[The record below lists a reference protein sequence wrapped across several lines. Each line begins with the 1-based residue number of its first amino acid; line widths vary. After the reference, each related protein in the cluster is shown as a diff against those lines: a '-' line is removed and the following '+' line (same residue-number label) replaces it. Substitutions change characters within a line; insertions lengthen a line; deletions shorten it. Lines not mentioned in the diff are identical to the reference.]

1 MDLKA
6 GQVVHALA
14 GRRCT
19 YRPLHTPWI
28 SDAHQPIKLAKAV
41 RERFQWNE
49 WYVADL
55 DAIEGRGQQHE
66 LIQQLVNDGF
76 QLWLDAGIRTMSQVD
91 DLSQRGLSRIILASE
106 CLQADESWQD
116 LDQHPVRDQLVFSLD
131 LFQGQVRTDPALFP
145 GADWI
150 DIIRK
155 VHLWGIRTIMVLD
168 VADVGMQGGCS
179 THNICREIHRLWP
192 ELEIVTGGGIRS
204 TADITALSEMGVS
217 RVLVSTWLH
226 QFATTNVR

>member
-66 LIQQLVNDGF
+66 L
-76 QLWLDAGIRTMSQVD
+76 
-91 DLSQRGLSRIILASE
+91 
-106 CLQADESWQD
+106 
-116 LDQHPVRDQLVFSLD
+116 
-131 LFQGQVRTDPALFP
+131 
-145 GADWI
+145 
-150 DIIRK
+150 
-155 VHLWGIRTIMVLD
+155 
-168 VADVGMQGGCS
+168 
-179 THNICREIHRLWP
+179 
-192 ELEIVTGGGIRS
+192 
-204 TADITALSEMGVS
+204 
-217 RVLVSTWLH
+217 
-226 QFATTNVR
+226 